1 MLAPWHLLC
10 EEVSAGAYAFV
21 GADHTNG
28 NADVY
33 NAYAFGG
40 ADHTNC
46 NADIYNAYAFGGADR
61 TNGNADIY
69 NATQGQATGC
79 YVDQNKITYGE
90 DVSVTIQFSLCPND
104 WMVCSDKIACPL
116 KEEEN
121 FCGKSAKWLKREWDE
136 LRLSLTEFEI

>member
-1 MLAPWHLLC
+1 MSTMLMLL
-10 EEVSAGAYAFV
+10 VVLITQMAMLIS
-21 GADHTNG
+21 T
-28 NADVY
+28 
-33 NAYAFGG
+33 
-40 ADHTNC
+40 
-46 NADIYNAYAFGGADR
+46 YNAYAFGGADR
-61 TNGNADIY
+61 TNGNTDIY

-121 FCGKSAKWLKREWDE
+121 FCGKSAK
-136 LRLSLTEFEI
+136 